1 MKKISKLFLGFAALV
16 FLIFQSQG
24 VISAKQ
30 ITVNGLNASDAKI
43 YDGNGQEV
51 EPGSVAGTQYDIKY
65 NWSIPDN
72 ENVSAGDTATVT
84 LPKGFV
90 ASSTVTGNIKLS
102 NGIVVGT
109 ITIQKGSNQG
119 TITFNNQ
126 LYNTY
131 GKHGEL
137 TISATKKSNSSGDSS
152 GAAPTWMINKAGWLD
167 QGAMQDGAPTKIYWD
182 VVVNPAGKNL
192 KNVVVTDTIGE
203 GQEYIDGSAQFY
215 NVKYSS
221 TGESKRIN
229 ALNNVKVTTKGNQVT
244 FDLGDITEPVEIEY
258 ETSITSLNPDSA
270 NIWQNTARID
280 ATGITGK
287 DKDYAT
293 VSWGAGG
300 TAQEYQG
307 KINITKVDYSNPSTA
322 LPGAVFELRDANGVI
337 VRSDVV
343 TGKDGKITIDNL
355 PDGTYQLIE
364 TQAPAGYKKDSKPIE
379 VTLDKNDKHD
389 VNQTIVNKPIVSSS
403 SSSSSLIKSS
413 SSSSVKSLSSSK
425 SSLSLV
431 SSSSSSQS
439 SLSLASSSKNNNS
452 SLVSSSNSV
461 IIPSSSQSSSL
472 SSVVVSSLSSSSQSS
487 SSSSVVVPSLSSS
500 SQSSMNSVV
509 IPSLSSSTATTSIKP
524 ELSSAN
530 SSNNT
535 CSTSESVNV
544 VSSSLNVVP
553 AFSKSS
559 SISSETVVPAAPV
572 PASQFSESSS
582 SQQFSTESQ
591 VQRSKKQNSKE
602 IIQSSKKENH
612 GNELPQT
619 GSDNV
624 IKGILT
630 FAGLTFIII
639 AGMLLLKRKSN

>member
-102 NGIVVGT
+102 NGTVVGT

-452 SLVSSSNSV
+452 SLASSSSSV
-461 IIPSSSQSSSL
+461 IIP
-472 SSVVVSSLSSSSQSS
+472 SSSQSS
-487 SSSSVVVPSLSSS
+487 SSSSVVVP
-500 SQSSMNSVV
+500 
-509 IPSLSSSTATTSIKP
+509 ILSSSTTTTSIKP
-524 ELSSAN
+524 ESSSAN
-530 SSNNT
+530 LSNNT

-582 SQQFSTESQ
+582 AQQFSTESQ

-639 AGMLLLKRKSN
+639 AGILLLKRKSN

>member
-102 NGIVVGT
+102 NGTVVGT

-461 IIPSSSQSSSL
+461 IIPSSSQSSS
-472 SSVVVSSLSSSSQSS
+472 
-487 SSSSVVVPSLSSS
+487 SSSVVV
-500 SQSSMNSVV
+500 
-509 IPSLSSSTATTSIKP
+509 PSLSSSTATTSIKP
-524 ELSSAN
+524 ESSSAN
-530 SSNNT
+530 LSNNT

>member
-16 FLIFQSQG
+16 FLIFQSQE

-102 NGIVVGT
+102 NGTVVGT

-167 QGAMQDGAPTKIYWD
+167 QGAMQNGAPTKIYWD

-452 SLVSSSNSV
+452 SLASSSSSV
-461 IIPSSSQSSSL
+461 IIP
-472 SSVVVSSLSSSSQSS
+472 SSSQSS
-487 SSSSVVVPSLSSS
+487 SSSSVVVP
-500 SQSSMNSVV
+500 
-509 IPSLSSSTATTSIKP
+509 ILSSSTTTTSIKP
-524 ELSSAN
+524 ESSSAN
-530 SSNNT
+530 LSNNI

-572 PASQFSESSS
+572 PAS
-582 SQQFSTESQ
+582 QFSTESQ

-639 AGMLLLKRKSN
+639 AGILLLKRKSN

>member
-51 EPGSVAGTQYDIKY
+51 EPGSVTGTQYDIKY

-102 NGIVVGT
+102 NGTVVGT

-403 SSSSSLIKSS
+403 SSLSSLIKSS

-452 SLVSSSNSV
+452 SLASSSSSV
-461 IIPSSSQSSSL
+461 IIP
-472 SSVVVSSLSSSSQSS
+472 SSSQSS

-524 ELSSAN
+524 ESSSAN

>member
-102 NGIVVGT
+102 NGTVVGT

-203 GQEYIDGSAQFY
+203 GQEYIDDSAQFY

-431 SSSSSSQS
+431 SSSSSS
-439 SLSLASSSKNNNS
+439 LASSSKNNNS
-452 SLVSSSNSV
+452 SLASSSSSV
-461 IIPSSSQSSSL
+461 IIP
-472 SSVVVSSLSSSSQSS
+472 SSSQSS

-500 SQSSMNSVV
+500 
-509 IPSLSSSTATTSIKP
+509 TATTSIKP
-524 ELSSAN
+524 ESSSAN
-530 SSNNT
+530 LSNNT

-553 AFSKSS
+553 VFSKSS
-559 SISSETVVPAAPV
+559 SISSETVVPAASV

-582 SQQFSTESQ
+582 AQQFSTESQ

-639 AGMLLLKRKSN
+639 AGILLLKRKSN

>member
-1 MKKISKLFLGFAALV
+1 MKRISKLFLGFAALV

-51 EPGSVAGTQYDIKY
+51 EPGSVAGTQYNIKY

-90 ASSTVTGNIKLS
+90 ASSTVTGDIKLS
-102 NGIVVGT
+102 NGTVVGT

-126 LYNTY
+126 LHNTY

-221 TGESKRIN
+221 TGESERIN

-300 TAQEYQG
+300 TAQGYQG

-413 SSSSVKSLSSSK
+413 SLSSVKSLSSSK

-431 SSSSSSQS
+431 SSSSSS
-439 SLSLASSSKNNNS
+439 KNNNS
-452 SLVSSSNSV
+452 SLASSSSSV
-461 IIPSSSQSSSL
+461 IIP
-472 SSVVVSSLSSSSQSS
+472 SSSQSS

-500 SQSSMNSVV
+500 SQSTMNSVV

-524 ELSSAN
+524 ESSSAN
-530 SSNNT
+530 LSNNT

-582 SQQFSTESQ
+582 SQQFSTGSQ
-591 VQRSKKQNSKE
+591 AQRSKKQNSKG

-624 IKGILT
+624 IKGVLA